1 VRAGIF
7 LDELYSASLHSI
19 PAGCT
24 GDRDNRSRPVCRAP
38 HAFSQACASRGK
50 PLACWKL
57 ILQWEVLIYLAAAAA
72 TNSAWAADTSGEL
85 PSNPAT
91 AQELPQI
98 TVIGNTPL
106 GGLGLPLN
114 QIPSNVQT
122 ADSKEM
128 QRQQTLDLADYL
140 NNNFS
145 GVNASESADN
155 PFQLDINYHGFT
167 ASPLLGTPE
176 GLSVYVDGVRVNE
189 SFGDTVNWDLIP
201 QSAISTVTLMSG
213 SNPVFGLNTLGG
225 ALSVKTKSGHDNPG
239 TEFEAYGGS
248 FGRRSFEGQT
258 GGEFGNFDY
267 FLTGDYFDET
277 GWRDNSPTRVY
288 QGFGKVGWQNDKT
301 DIDLSYTYA
310 DTSLWGNGATPLS
323 MLDYRR
329 EASYTP
335 DYTANLVNFVNLT
348 GTQFLTDTLLLSG
361 NAYYRHLSTGVINGN
376 VNDSYLSSYTGPPFD
391 CAAPSASPGA
401 LTYCLPGQ
409 NATSNLLQRTKGAAL
424 QLTDTRNL
432 FGWTNQAVL
441 GADYSDS
448 DDTFSEAYQ
457 YGGLTPDRLLIYE
470 ASPFN
475 DETVIS
481 LKGGNKIY
489 GVYLTDTLS
498 PSKLLHFTASVRYSR
513 NTETLNGNSIDTDIG
528 DFGSG
533 FNQPSVLTGDH
544 TFSRVNPALGFTVT
558 PSDALTFY
566 ADYNEAS
573 RAPTVIEL
581 GCANPAAPCG
591 LPNDF
596 ASDPDLRQVVA
607 RTVEVGV
614 RGNLPDQRLV
624 WSADVF
630 HTINSNDIQF
640 VATATNAG
648 YFDNVG
654 NTRRQGFDVSMGGKN
669 GGFNWHATYSFV
681 DATFQSNFEVSAQ
694 SNSTADANG
703 NILIQPGDRIPLIPK
718 HTGRLV
724 LDYELT
730 QEWNIGGNL
739 IAASGSYLHGNEN
752 NANQA
757 GGTNAEGAYVSGS
770 GWIPGYAV
778 VNLQST
784 YHITKHAEIFARLI
798 NLFDKQYATAGFL
811 TSSSFN
817 PNGSFIPNP
826 NNWPNEN
833 AVSPAAPRAIWVGMR
848 VQWE

>member
-1 VRAGIF
+1 M
-7 LDELYSASLHSI
+7 
-19 PAGCT
+19 
-24 GDRDNRSRPVCRAP
+24 
-38 HAFSQACASRGK
+38 
-50 PLACWKL
+50 
-57 ILQWEVLIYLAAAAA
+57 YLSAAAIPIHA
-72 TNSAWAADTSGEL
+72 SAADASGGP

-122 ADSKEM
+122 ADSKDM

-145 GVNASESADN
+145 GVNVSESADN

-201 QSAISTVTLMSG
+201 QSAVSTVTLMSG

-225 ALSVKTKSGHDNPG
+225 ALSVKTKSGHDDPG

-248 FGRRSFEGQT
+248 FGRRSFEGAT

-267 FLTGDYFDET
+267 FLTGNYFDET

-310 DTSLWGNGATPLS
+310 DTSLYGNGAAPVS

-329 EASYTP
+329 AASYTP
-335 DYTANLVNFVNLT
+335 DFTANLLNFVNLT
-348 GTQFLTDTLLLSG
+348 GTQFLTDKLLLSG
-361 NAYYRHLSTGVINGN
+361 NVYYRHLVTGALNGNINGN
-376 VNDSYLSSYTGPPFD
+376 YLTNFTGAPVD
-391 CAAPSASPGA
+391 CTAAPASRA
-401 LTYCLPGQ
+401 NLNYCAPGQ
-409 NATSNLLQRTKGAAL
+409 DSTSHLLQRTKGFGL
-424 QLTDTRNL
+424 QLTDSQDV
-432 FGWTNQAVL
+432 FGWTNQAIL
-441 GADYSDS
+441 GADYNDSNDSFSQSSLVGQLASD
-448 DDTFSEAYQ
+448 
-457 YGGLTPDRLLIYE
+457 RHLIYE

-481 LKGGNKIY
+481 LTGGNKIY
-489 GVYLTDTLS
+489 GAYLTDTLS
-498 PSKLLHFTASVRYSR
+498 PSKLLHVTLSVRYNR
-513 NTETLNGNSIDTDIG
+513 NTETLNGYSIDTNLG
-528 DFGSG
+528 DFGAG
-533 FNQPSVLTGDH
+533 FDQANPLTGDH
-544 TFSRVNPALGFTVT
+544 TFSRVNPAIGLTVT
-558 PSDALTFY
+558 PTDALTFY

-581 GCANPAAPCG
+581 GCANPAVPCG
-591 LPNDF
+591 LPNAL
-596 ASDPDLRQVVA
+596 ASDPNLQQVVA

-614 RGNLPDQRLV
+614 RGNLPVQRLV

-630 HTINSNDIQF
+630 HTVNSNDIQF
-640 VATATNAG
+640 VATGTNAG

-654 NTRRQGFDVSMGGKN
+654 NTRRQGLDLSLGGKE
-669 GGFNWHATYSFV
+669 GGLNWHLTYSFV
-681 DATFQSNFEVSAQ
+681 DATFQSNFEVGAG

-703 NILIQPGDRIPLIPK
+703 NILVRPGDRIPLIPK

-730 QEWNIGGNL
+730 QRWDIGGNL
-739 IAASGSYLHGNEN
+739 VAASGAYLHGNEN

-757 GGTNAEGAYVSGS
+757 GDTNGGGAYISGT
-770 GWIPGYAV
+770 GWIPGYTV

-784 YHITKHAEIFARLI
+784 YHVTKHAEIFARLV

-811 TSSSFN
+811 NTSSFS
-817 PNGSFIPNP
+817 PNGTFIPDP
-826 NNWPNEN
+826 NNRPHEN
-833 AVSPAAPRAIWVGMR
+833 AVAPAAPRAIWVGMR
-848 VQWE
+848 VRWE

>member
-1 VRAGIF
+1 MA
-7 LDELYSASLHSI
+7 YSKPTFQSWIL
-19 PAGCT
+19 
-24 GDRDNRSRPVCRAP
+24 VCVAVAALP
-38 HAFSQACASRGK
+38 ICA
-50 PLACWKL
+50 
-57 ILQWEVLIYLAAAAA
+57 LAAE
-72 TNSAWAADTSGEL
+72 TLGEG
-85 PSNPAT
+85 PNNPAT

-106 GGLGLPLN
+106 GGLGLPMN

-122 ADSKEM
+122 ADSQDM

-145 GVNASESADN
+145 GVNVSESADN

-248 FGRRSFEGQT
+248 FGRRSFEGET
-258 GGEFGNFDY
+258 GGDFGNFDY
-267 FLTGDYFDET
+267 FFAGNYFDET
-277 GWRDNSPTRVY
+277 GWRDNSPSRVY
-288 QGFGKVGWQNDKT
+288 QGFGKVGWQNEKT
-301 DIDLSYTYA
+301 DLDLSYTYA
-310 DTSLWGNGATPLS
+310 DTSLWGNGATPES

-335 DYTANLVNFVNLT
+335 DYTANLLSFVNLT
-348 GTQFLTDTLLLSG
+348 GTQFLADKLLLSG
-361 NAYYRHLSTGVINGN
+361 NAYFRRLSTDVINGN
-376 VNDSYLSSYTGPPFD
+376 VNDSYLGDFTGPPFD
-391 CAAPSASPGA
+391 CAASSSSLGA
-401 LTYCLPGQ
+401 LTYCSPGQ
-409 NATSNLLQRTKGAAL
+409 NATSSLLQRTKGL
-424 QLTDTRNL
+424 GVQLTDSQDL
-432 FGWTNQAVL
+432 LGWANQAIV

-457 YGGLTPDRLLIYE
+457 YGGLTANRHLIYE
-470 ASPFN
+470 PSPFN

-481 LKGGNKIY
+481 LTGSNKIY
-489 GVYLTDTLS
+489 GDYLTDTLS
-498 PSKLLHFTASVRYSR
+498 PSKLLHFTASVRYNR
-513 NTETLNGNSIDTDIG
+513 NTETLGGYSVDTDIG

-533 FNQPSVLTGDH
+533 FNEPSALTGDH
-544 TFSRVNPALGFTVT
+544 TFSRVNPAFGFTVT
-558 PSDALTFY
+558 PTDALTLY
-566 ADYNEAS
+566 ADYNQAS

-607 RTVEVGV
+607 RTVEFGV
-614 RGNLPDQRLV
+614 RGNLPDQSLV
-624 WSADVF
+624 WSADAF
-630 HTINSNDIQF
+630 HTVNSNDIQF

-654 NTRRQGFDVSMGGKN
+654 NTRRQGFDMSIGGKD
-669 GGFNWHATYSFV
+669 GGFHWHLTYSFV
-681 DATFQSNFEVSAQ
+681 DATYQSSFQVSAE
-694 SNSTADANG
+694 SNSSANANG
-703 NILIQPGDRIPLIPK
+703 NILVQPGDRIPLIPK
-718 HTGRLV
+718 NTGRLV
-724 LDYELT
+724 LDYDLT
-730 QEWNIGGNL
+730 PQWNIGGNV
-739 IAASGSYLHGNEN
+739 IAASGSYLHGDEN

-757 GGTNAEGAYVSGS
+757 GGTNALGEYVSGS
-770 GWIPGYAV
+770 GWISGYAV
-778 VNLQST
+778 INLQST
-784 YHITKHAEIFARLI
+784 YHITKRVQVFARLV
-798 NLFDKQYATAGFL
+798 NVFDKQYATAGFL

>member
-1 VRAGIF
+1 
-7 LDELYSASLHSI
+7 
-19 PAGCT
+19 
-24 GDRDNRSRPVCRAP
+24 
-38 HAFSQACASRGK
+38 
-50 PLACWKL
+50 LACFRPA
-57 ILQWEVLIYLAAAAA
+57 LQLGAIAYFAASALPTVAAE
-72 TNSAWAADTSGEL
+72 ADASGGL
-85 PSNPAT
+85 TNPAT

-106 GGLGLPLN
+106 VGLGLPMN

-122 ADSKEM
+122 ADSKDM

-145 GVNASESADN
+145 GVNVSESADN

-248 FGRRSFEGQT
+248 FGRRSFEGET

-267 FLTGDYFDET
+267 FFSGNYFDET
-277 GWRDNSPTRVY
+277 GWRDNSPSRVY

-301 DIDLSYTYA
+301 DVDLSYTYA
-310 DTSLWGNGATPLS
+310 DTSLWGNGATPIS

-335 DYTANLVNFVNLT
+335 DFTGNLLSFVNLT
-348 GTQFLTDTLLLSG
+348 GTQFLADKVLLSG
-361 NAYYRHLSTGVINGN
+361 NAYYRHLSTDVINGN
-376 VNDSYLSSYTGPPFD
+376 VNDSYLSDYTGPPFD
-391 CAAPSASPGA
+391 CAASAQSLGA
-401 LTYCLPGQ
+401 LTYCTPGQ
-409 NATSNLLQRTKGAAL
+409 NATSTLLQRTKGL
-424 QLTDTRNL
+424 GIQITDSQDL
-432 FGWTNQAVL
+432 LGWANQAIV

-448 DDTFSEAYQ
+448 DDVFSEAYQ
-457 YGGLTPDRLLIYE
+457 YGGLTSDRLLIYE
-470 ASPFN
+470 PSPYN
-475 DETVIS
+475 NETVIS
-481 LKGGNKIY
+481 LTGSNKID
-489 GVYLTDTLS
+489 GTYLTDTLS
-498 PSKLLHFTASVRYSR
+498 PSNLLHLTASVRYNR
-513 NTETLNGNSIDTDIG
+513 NTETLTGYSIDTDIE
-528 DFGSG
+528 DYGSG
-533 FNQPSVLTGDH
+533 FNEPSSLAGQH
-544 TFSRVNPALGFTVT
+544 TFSRVNPSIGFTVT
-558 PSDALTFY
+558 PTDALTLY
-566 ADYNEAS
+566 ADYNQAS

-596 ASDPDLRQVVA
+596 ASDPNLQQVVA
-607 RTVEVGV
+607 RTFEVGV
-614 RGNLPDQRLV
+614 RGNLPDQQLV

-630 HTINSNDIQF
+630 HTVNSNDIQF

-654 NTRRQGFDVSMGGKN
+654 NTRRQGFDFALGGKE
-669 GGFNWHATYSFV
+669 GGFHWHLTYSFV
-681 DATFQSNFEVSAQ
+681 DATFQSNFEVSAA

-703 NILIQPGDRIPLIPK
+703 NILVQPGDRIPLIPK
-718 HTGRLV
+718 NTGRLV
-724 LDYELT
+724 LDYDVT
-730 QEWNIGGNL
+730 PQWNIGGNV
-739 IAASGSYLHGNEN
+739 IAASGSYLHGDEN

-757 GGTNAEGAYVSGS
+757 GGTNAAGAYVSGS
-770 GWIPGYAV
+770 GWISGYAV

-784 YHITKHAEIFARLI
+784 YHITKNVQFFGRLV

-833 AVSPAAPRAIWVGMR
+833 AISPAAPRAIWVGMR

>member
-1 VRAGIF
+1 M
-7 LDELYSASLHSI
+7 
-19 PAGCT
+19 C
-24 GDRDNRSRPVCRAP
+24 
-38 HAFSQACASRGK
+38 
-50 PLACWKL
+50 
-57 ILQWEVLIYLAAAAA
+57 LAAAAIPIPA
-72 TNSAWAADTSGEL
+72 SAADAPGGP

-122 ADSKEM
+122 ADSKDM
-128 QRQQTLDLADYL
+128 QRQQTLGLPDYL

-145 GVNASESADN
+145 GVNVSESADN

-225 ALSVKTKSGHDNPG
+225 ALSVKTKSGHDDPG
-239 TEFEAYGGS
+239 TEFEVYGGS
-248 FGRRSFEGQT
+248 FGRRAFEGST
-258 GGEFGNFDY
+258 GGEFGGFDY
-267 FLTGDYFDET
+267 FLTGNYFDET

-310 DTSLWGNGATPLS
+310 DTSLYGNGAAPVS

-329 EASYTP
+329 AASYTP
-335 DYTANLVNFVNLT
+335 DFTANLLSFVNLT
-348 GTQFLTDTLLLSG
+348 GTQFLTDKLLLSG
-361 NAYYRHLSTGVINGN
+361 NVYFRHLMTGAANGNINGN
-376 VNDSYLSSYTGPPFD
+376 YLTNITGAPVD
-391 CAAPSASPGA
+391 CTAAPASRA
-401 LTYCLPGQ
+401 NLNYCAPGQ
-409 NATSNLLQRTKGAAL
+409 DSTSHLLQRTKGFGL
-424 QLTDTRNL
+424 QLTDSQDV
-432 FGWTNQAVL
+432 FGWTNQAIL
-441 GADYSDS
+441 GADYNDSNDSFSQSSLFGQLASD
-448 DDTFSEAYQ
+448 
-457 YGGLTPDRLLIYE
+457 RHLIYE

-481 LKGGNKIY
+481 LTGGNKIY
-489 GVYLTDTLS
+489 GAYLTDTLS
-498 PSKLLHFTASVRYSR
+498 PSKLLHFTLSVRYNR
-513 NTETLNGNSIDTDIG
+513 NTETLNGYSIDTNLG
-528 DFGSG
+528 DFGAG
-533 FNQPSVLTGDH
+533 FDQANPLTGDH
-544 TFSRVNPALGFTVT
+544 TFSRVNPAIGLTVT
-558 PSDALTFY
+558 PTDALTFY

-581 GCANPAAPCG
+581 GCANPAVPCG
-591 LPNDF
+591 LPNAL
-596 ASDPDLRQVVA
+596 ASDPNLQQVVA

-614 RGNLPDQRLV
+614 RGDLPDQRLV
-624 WSADVF
+624 WSADAF
-630 HTINSNDIQF
+630 HTVNSNDIQF
-640 VATATNAG
+640 VATGTNAG

-654 NTRRQGFDVSMGGKN
+654 NTRRQGLDLSLGGKE
-669 GGFNWHATYSFV
+669 GRLNWHLTYSFV
-681 DATFQSNFEVSAQ
+681 DATFQSNFAVGAG

-703 NILIQPGDRIPLIPK
+703 NILVRPGDRIPLIPK

-730 QEWNIGGNL
+730 KGWDIGGNL
-739 IAASGSYLHGNEN
+739 VAASGAYLHGNEN

-757 GGTNAEGAYVSGS
+757 GGTNGGGAYISGT
-770 GWIPGYAV
+770 GWIPGYTV
-778 VNLQST
+778 VNLQGT
-784 YHITKHAEIFARLI
+784 YHVTKHAEIFARLV

-811 TSSSFN
+811 NTSSFT
-817 PNGSFIPNP
+817 PNGTFIPDP
-826 NNWPNEN
+826 NNRPSEN
-833 AVSPAAPRAIWVGMR
+833 AVAPAVPRAIWVGMR
-848 VQWE
+848 VRWE

>member
-1 VRAGIF
+1 VRSGHG
-7 LDELYSASLHSI
+7 E
-19 PAGCT
+19 
-24 GDRDNRSRPVCRAP
+24 
-38 HAFSQACASRGK
+38 
-50 PLACWKL
+50 PLAYSKP
-57 ILQWEVLIYLAAAAA
+57 ILQLGARIYFAAAAM
-72 TNSAWAADTSGEL
+72 TNFAWAADTSGEV
-85 PSNPAT
+85 SRNPAT
-91 AQELPQI
+91 AQELPQV
-98 TVIGNTPL
+98 TVIGTTPL

-122 ADSKEM
+122 ADSEQM

-176 GLSVYVDGVRVNE
+176 GLSVYLDGVRVNE

-248 FGRRSFEGQT
+248 FGRRSFEGET
-258 GGEFGNFDY
+258 GGELGNFDY

-301 DIDLSYTYA
+301 DVDLSYTYA
-310 DTSLWGNGATPLS
+310 DTSLWGNGATPES

-335 DYTANLVNFVNLT
+335 DFTANLLNFVNLT
-348 GTQFLTDTLLLSG
+348 GTQFLADKLLLSG
-361 NAYYRHLSTGVINGN
+361 NAYYRRLTTSVINGN
-376 VNDSYLSSYTGPPFD
+376 VNDSYLSDYTGPAFD
-391 CAAPSASPGA
+391 CAASYQSLGA
-401 LTYCLPGQ
+401 LTYCSPGQ
-409 NATSNLLQRTKGAAL
+409 NATSTLLQRTKGAAL
-424 QLTDTRNL
+424 QLTDSQDL
-432 FGWTNQAVL
+432 FGWMNQAVL

-448 DDTFSEAYQ
+448 DDVFSEAYQ
-457 YGGLTPDRLLIYE
+457 YGGLTADRSLIYE
-470 ASPFN
+470 TSPFN

-481 LKGGNKIY
+481 LTGSNKIY
-489 GVYLTDTLS
+489 GAYLTDTLS
-498 PSKLLHFTASVRYSR
+498 PNKLLHFTASVRYNR
-513 NTETLNGNSIDTDIG
+513 NTETLNGYSIDTDIG

-533 FNQPSVLTGDH
+533 FNQPTALMGDH
-544 TFSRVNPALGFTVT
+544 TFSRANPAFGFTVT
-558 PSDALTFY
+558 PTDALTFY

-607 RTVEVGV
+607 RTVELGA
-614 RGNLPDQRLV
+614 RANLADQRLV

-630 HTINSNDIQF
+630 RTVNSNDIQF

-654 NTRRQGFDVSMGGKN
+654 NTRRQGLDLSLGGKE
-669 GGFNWHATYSFV
+669 GGFNWHLTYSFV
-681 DATFQSNFEVSAQ
+681 DATFQSNFAVSAA
-694 SNSTADANG
+694 SNSSADANG
-703 NILIQPGDRIPLIPK
+703 NILVQPGDRIPLIPK

-724 LDYELT
+724 LDYDLT
-730 QEWNIGGNL
+730 PQWNIGGNV
-739 IAASGSYLHGNEN
+739 IAASGSYLHGDEN

-757 GGTNAEGAYVSGS
+757 GGTNAAGAHISGT
-770 GWIPGYAV
+770 GWISGYTV

-784 YHITKHAEIFARLI
+784 YHITKRAEIFARLV
-798 NLFDKQYATAGFL
+798 NLLDKQYATAGFL
-811 TSSSFN
+811 TSGSFN

-833 AVSPAAPRAIWVGMR
+833 AVSPAAPRAIWAGVR
-848 VQWE
+848 VKWE

>member
-1 VRAGIF
+1 M
-7 LDELYSASLHSI
+7 
-19 PAGCT
+19 C
-24 GDRDNRSRPVCRAP
+24 
-38 HAFSQACASRGK
+38 
-50 PLACWKL
+50 
-57 ILQWEVLIYLAAAAA
+57 LAAAAIPIPA
-72 TNSAWAADTSGEL
+72 SAADAPGGP

-122 ADSKEM
+122 ADSKDM
-128 QRQQTLDLADYL
+128 QRQQTLGLADYL

-145 GVNASESADN
+145 GVNVSESADN

-225 ALSVKTKSGHDNPG
+225 ALSVKTKSGHDDPG
-239 TEFEAYGGS
+239 TEFEVYGGS
-248 FGRRSFEGQT
+248 FGRRAFEGST
-258 GGEFGNFDY
+258 GGEFGGFDY
-267 FLTGDYFDET
+267 FLTGNYFDET

-310 DTSLWGNGATPLS
+310 DTSLYGNGAAPVS

-329 EASYTP
+329 AASYTP
-335 DYTANLVNFVNLT
+335 DFTANLLSFVNLT
-348 GTQFLTDTLLLSG
+348 GTQFLTDKLLLSG
-361 NAYYRHLSTGVINGN
+361 NVYFRHLMTGAANGNINGN
-376 VNDSYLSSYTGPPFD
+376 YLTNITGAPVD
-391 CAAPSASPGA
+391 CTAAPASRA
-401 LTYCLPGQ
+401 NLNYCAPGQ
-409 NATSNLLQRTKGAAL
+409 DSTSHLLQRTKGFGL
-424 QLTDTRNL
+424 QLTDSQDV
-432 FGWTNQAVL
+432 FGWTNQAIL
-441 GADYSDS
+441 GADYNDSNDSFSQSSLFGQLASD
-448 DDTFSEAYQ
+448 
-457 YGGLTPDRLLIYE
+457 RHLIYE

-481 LKGGNKIY
+481 LTGGNKIY
-489 GVYLTDTLS
+489 GAYLTDTLS
-498 PSKLLHFTASVRYSR
+498 PSKLLHFTLSVRYNR
-513 NTETLNGNSIDTDIG
+513 NTETLNGYSIDTNLG
-528 DFGSG
+528 DFGAG
-533 FNQPSVLTGDH
+533 FDQANPLTGDH
-544 TFSRVNPALGFTVT
+544 TFSRVNPAIGLTVT
-558 PSDALTFY
+558 PTDALTFY

-581 GCANPAAPCG
+581 GCANPAVPCG
-591 LPNDF
+591 LPNAL
-596 ASDPDLRQVVA
+596 ASDPNLQQVVA

-624 WSADVF
+624 WSADAF
-630 HTINSNDIQF
+630 HTVNSNDIQF
-640 VATATNAG
+640 VATGTNAG

-654 NTRRQGFDVSMGGKN
+654 NTRRQGLDLSLGGKE
-669 GGFNWHATYSFV
+669 GRLNWHLTYSFV
-681 DATFQSNFEVSAQ
+681 DATFQSNFAVGAG

-703 NILIQPGDRIPLIPK
+703 NILVRPGDRIPLIPK

-730 QEWNIGGNL
+730 KGWDIGGNL
-739 IAASGSYLHGNEN
+739 VAASGAYLHGNEN

-757 GGTNAEGAYVSGS
+757 GGTNGGGAYISGT
-770 GWIPGYAV
+770 GWIPGYTV
-778 VNLQST
+778 VNLQGT
-784 YHITKHAEIFARLI
+784 YHVTKHAEIFARLV

-811 TSSSFN
+811 NTSSFS
-817 PNGSFIPNP
+817 PNGTFIPDP
-826 NNWPNEN
+826 NNRPHEN
-833 AVSPAAPRAIWVGMR
+833 AVAPAAPRAIWVGMR
-848 VQWE
+848 VRWE